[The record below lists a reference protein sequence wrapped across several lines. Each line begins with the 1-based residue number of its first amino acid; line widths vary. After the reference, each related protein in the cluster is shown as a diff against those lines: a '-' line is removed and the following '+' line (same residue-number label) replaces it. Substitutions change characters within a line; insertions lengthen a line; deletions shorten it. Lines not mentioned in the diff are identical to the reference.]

1 MIALKT
7 EDPIMTDLPL
17 LGAAMTTA
25 TLETLQDF
33 ILPEDRDLEIQD
45 FIDCDLLNGDWR
57 TVADRTRGLL
67 DGYAGRLGIHG
78 PFWGLNIASPDSE
91 MRTLNTRKHLQG
103 IEVCEYL
110 GATQMVIHSPYTAW
124 SYNNLDNG
132 PERKEYDRLVENC
145 HDTMKP
151 VINRAEDCGV
161 TMVIENIDDIDPD
174 IRCALADSFRSP
186 AMAVSIDT
194 GHAHYAHGTNGA
206 APVDY
211 FVRRAENRLQHIHL
225 QDADGYADRHWA
237 IGEGT
242 IRWPS
247 IFRALAELTSR
258 PRLILELREKAG
270 ILPSVAYLNSLGLA
284 R

>member
-1 MIALKT
+1 MT
-7 EDPIMTDLPL
+7 ELPL

-33 ILPEDRDLEIQD
+33 ILSENRDLEVQD
-45 FIDCDLLNGDWR
+45 FFDCDLLNGNWK
-57 TVADRTRGLL
+57 TVADQTRKLL
-67 DGYAGRLGIHG
+67 TGYTGRLGIHG
-78 PFWGLNIASPDSE
+78 PFWGLNIASPDRE
-91 MRTLNTRKHLQG
+91 MRALNTRKHLQG

-110 GATQMVIHSPYTAW
+110 GASQMVIHSPYSAW
-124 SYNNLDNG
+124 NYNNLDNA
-132 PERKEYDRLVENC
+132 PNRSEYDRVVENC
-145 HDTMKP
+145 HDTMKD
-151 VINRAEDCGV
+151 VVKRAEDCGV

-174 IRCALADSFRSP
+174 IRCALADSFESD

-211 FVRRAENRLQHIHL
+211 FVRRAANRLQHIHL
-225 QDADGYADRHWA
+225 QDADGYADRHWS

-242 IRWPS
+242 IRWTS
-247 IFRALAELTSR
+247 VFRALAELDSQ
-258 PRLILELREKAG
+258 PRLILELQDKNG
-270 ILPSVAYLNSLGLA
+270 ILPSVAFLNSLGLA